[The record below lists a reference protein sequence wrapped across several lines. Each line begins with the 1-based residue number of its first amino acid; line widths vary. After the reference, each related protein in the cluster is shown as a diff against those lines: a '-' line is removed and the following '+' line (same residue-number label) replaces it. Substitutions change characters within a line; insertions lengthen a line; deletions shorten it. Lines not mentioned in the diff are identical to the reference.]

1 MAYLVDRERIGAL
14 ALGLGVGGRAAALL
28 ALATGCF
35 GGTLLVAQDLLRPRS
50 FPSLAVPGAGR
61 WGRAVRDAGGAQ

>member
-1 MAYLVDRERIGAL
+1 MGSGGVPRRPGADRR
-14 ALGLGVGGRAAALL
+14 GVGGRAAALL

-35 GGTLLVAQDLLRPRS
+35 GGTLLLAQDLLRPRS

-61 WGRAVRDAGGAQ
+61 RGGQAQL